1 MTLDTWY
8 DARLIPADFDRVARP
23 IGRAMGSLLLYDLLM
38 GFWERRS
45 NQALIEAIDP
55 ALPARRIIEVGV
67 GTGHL
72 LGTIAGHYPNAKVS
86 GIDFS
91 SCMLKATRKRLRQCD
106 GPGYCTGRIRL
117 FRTDLFAG
125 GCLPTGADILVS
137 SFFLDLLPGSRL
149 DEGVARLLNLLGPSG
164 RAYIACLSTD
174 ARRCPW
180 FRLTQK
186 LYACVYRSRWARQVS
201 AALFNGY
208 FTHSRPI
215 DLVATLERCPGF
227 HVTRTASSS
236 INVLGAPILP
246 VLIAEVARNDCP

>member
-1 MTLDTWY
+1 MTWDTWY
-8 DARLIPADFDRVARP
+8 DARLIPADFDRAARS
-23 IGRAMGSLLLYDLLM
+23 IGHAMGTLLLYDLLM
-38 GFWERRS
+38 GFWERRA
-45 NQALIEAIDP
+45 NKALIEAIDP

-72 LGTIAGHYPNAKVS
+72 LSAIASRYPNANVS

-91 SCMLKATRKRLRQCD
+91 SCMLNATRERLRQGE
-106 GPGYCTGRIRL
+106 GPHSCSGRIKL

-125 GCLPTGADILVS
+125 GCLPTSADILVS
-137 SFFLDLLPGSRL
+137 SFFLDLLPRGRL
-149 DEGVARLLNLLGPSG
+149 DEGVARLLNLLGPGG
-164 RAYIACLSTD
+164 RAYIACLSAD
-174 ARRCPW
+174 ARLCPW
-180 FRLTQK
+180 FRLTRK
-186 LYACVYRSRWARQVS
+186 LYAHVYYSRWARQVS
-201 AALFNGY
+201 EALFNGY

-215 DLVATLERCPGF
+215 DLIATLKRCPGF